1 MPKENMRPI
10 SYALLTLQFKSS
22 RVRHPQIQD
31 QEIWQTFANLSGT

>member
-1 MPKENMRPI
+1 MPQENMRAI
-10 SYALLTLQFKSS
+10 SYASLTLQFKSS